1 MENTEIKKA
10 IEDGIKAIE
19 YKMAT
24 QALDYEKQI
33 KDVGEANTELKKD
46 LEKAAEE
53 RKSLIDRLTDL
64 EQKGVRAT
72 DEQVERR
79 TLGQQFAASD
89 QVKAM
94 QKDNASARARVEV
107 KNTLLSNASTVLP
120 QQVQEIRPGASL
132 PLTIYGSLPHAPAT
146 SNSVEGLR
154 ETAFTNSA
162 AEVSEGALKPES
174 DLTFGPWD
182 YPVRTIAHWIKVSK
196 NLLSDNGAM
205 AAYIDNRLSY
215 GLMERVDRQLAVG
228 NGTSPNLS
236 GILDSG
242 NYTVYTPT
250 SDDNLVDAI
259 GRAKWQ
265 LWAAGWIPNAVYVNP
280 ADWGAMELAKGS
292 DGHYLYG
299 IPGLTISQNPF
310 NVSVIP
316 SPFIPAGQFA
326 IGAFNRA
333 VTVWDREGVVIEA
346 GYVDD
351 DFIRNLVTLRAEM
364 RMALEIT
371 IPSAILGGA
380 FTA

>member
-1 MENTEIKKA
+1 MDNIEVKKA
-10 IEDGIKAIE
+10 IEDGIKGIE
-19 YKMAT
+19 TKMAA
-24 QALDYEKQI
+24 QALEYERQI
-33 KDVGEANTELKKD
+33 KEVGDANETLKSE
-46 LEKAAEE
+46 LEKSADE
-53 RKSLIDRLTDL
+53 RKSLLDRLTDL
-64 EQKGVRAT
+64 EQKGVKAAP
-72 DEQVERR
+72 EVERR
-79 TLGQQFAASD
+79 TLGEQFAASEEL
-89 QVKAM
+89 KGM
-94 QKDNASARARVEV
+94 QKDNSNAKVRVEV
-107 KNTLLSNASTVLP
+107 KNTLLSNANTALP
-120 QQVQEIRPGASL
+120 QQVQDVRPGAFK
-132 PLTIYGSLPHAPAT
+132 PLTVYGSLPHAPAT

-154 ETAFTNSA
+154 ETSFTNSA

-174 DLTFGPWD
+174 DLVFGPWD
-182 YPVRTIAHWIKVSK
+182 FPVRTIAHWIKVSK
-196 NLLSDNGAM
+196 NLLTDNGAL

-215 GLMERVDRQLAVG
+215 GVLERIDRQLMVG

-299 IPGLTISQNPF
+299 IPGLTISRSPF
-310 NVSVIP
+310 DVQVIP
-316 SPFIPAGQFA
+316 SPFVPAGQFA

-333 VTVWDREGVVIEA
+333 TTVWDRGGVVVEA
-346 GYVDD
+346 GYADD
-351 DFIRNLVTLRAEM
+351 DFLKNLVTLRAEA
-364 RMALEIT
+364 RMAFEIT
-371 IPSAILGGA
+371 IPSAILGGE